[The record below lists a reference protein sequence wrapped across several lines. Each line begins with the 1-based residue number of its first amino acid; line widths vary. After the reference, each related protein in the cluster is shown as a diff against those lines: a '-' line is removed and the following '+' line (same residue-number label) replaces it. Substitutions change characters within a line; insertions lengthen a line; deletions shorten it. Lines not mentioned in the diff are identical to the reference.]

1 LSQPSP
7 RSRSESIECADC
19 GLSQW
24 LPEIA
29 PGEVAQCPQCGKV
42 LTRRR
47 RGGIDVPL
55 TLALTTLLLLIP
67 ANLAPLMSV
76 SERGAQR
83 QNWLSTGVT
92 MLWSGGFELLAIVV
106 AAFTIIFP
114 LVYLALLVVVL
125 GSIRFGGPLRLGRL
139 FRWTEHLRPWMM
151 VEVYLVGSCVAYSRL
166 QKIAFVNVGL
176 GGWCLMAAAFALL
189 LFTATIDERRI
200 WDALAPR
207 RPLAAGTAAISC
219 IACELAVP
227 EAHTGDHCPRCEAVL
242 HARKPHALH
251 RTTALVVAGFVL
263 LIPANLLPIL
273 TIEQLGSIDPNTI
286 VGGVRE
292 LIRADLWPL
301 AVIVFAASVILP
313 LMKLFGLTWMLLLTH
328 QRSSRFLVARTR
340 FCRVID
346 LIGRWSNI
354 DVFMLSILVALVQFG
369 ALSEVR
375 AGFGALAFAAVVV
388 VTMIASRAF
397 DSRLMWDAA
406 RRTP

>member
-1 LSQPSP
+1 LPG
-7 RSRSESIECADC
+7 IE
-19 GLSQW
+19 
-24 LPEIA
+24 
-29 PGEVAQCPQCGKV
+29 PGEVAQCVQCGKV

-55 TLALTTLLLLIP
+55 TLATTALLLLIP

-83 QNWLSTGVT
+83 QNWLSTGVAT
-92 MLWSGGFELLAIVV
+92 LWSSGFEPLAILV
-106 AAFTIIFP
+106 AAFTIVFP
-114 LVYLALLVVVL
+114 LIYLALLVAIL
-125 GSIRFGGPLRLGRL
+125 GGIRFGASPRLGRL
-139 FRWTEHLRPWMM
+139 FRYTEYLRPWMM
-151 VEVYLVGSCVAYSRL
+151 VEVYLVGACVAYSRL

-219 IACELAVP
+219 IACDLAVP
-227 EAHTGDHCPRCEAVL
+227 TAHAGERCPRCEAVL
-242 HARKPHALH
+242 HVRKPFSLH
-251 RTTALVVAGFVL
+251 RTTALVIAGFVL

-273 TIEQLGSIDPNTI
+273 TIEELGSVDPNTI
-286 VGGVRE
+286 LGGIRE
-292 LIRADLWPL
+292 LIRANLWPL
-301 AVIVFAASVILP
+301 AVIVFAASIIVP
-313 LMKLFGLTWMLLLTH
+313 LLKLFGLTWMLLLTH
-328 QRSSRFLVARTR
+328 QHSSRYLVGRTR
-340 FCRVID
+340 LYRVID

-369 ALSEVR
+369 ALSQVR
-375 AGFGALAFAAVVV
+375 ADFGAVAFAAVVV

-406 RRTP
+406 RGAA

>member
-1 LSQPSP
+1 LSQPLP
-7 RSRSESIECADC
+7 RSRSERTECADC
-19 GLSQW
+19 GLSQS
-24 LPEIA
+24 LPNIA
-29 PGEVAQCPQCGKV
+29 VGEVAQCMQCGKV
-42 LTRRR
+42 LKRRS

-55 TLALTTLLLLIP
+55 TLALTSLLLLIP
-67 ANLAPLMSV
+67 ANAAPLMSV
-76 SERGAQR
+76 AEHGAQR
-83 QNWLSTGVT
+83 QNWLSTGVA
-92 MLWSGGFELLAIVV
+92 MLWSSGFESLAILV
-106 AAFTIIFP
+106 ATFTIVFP
-114 LVYLALLVVVL
+114 LVYLALLVTVL
-125 GSIRFGGPLRLGRL
+125 GSIRFGGPPRLGRL

-176 GGWCLMAAAFALL
+176 GGWCLMAAAFTLL

-227 EAHTGDHCPRCEAVL
+227 AAHAGDRCPRCDAVL
-242 HARKPHALH
+242 HARKPRALH
-251 RTTALVVAGFVL
+251 RTTALVIAGFVL
-263 LIPANLLPIL
+263 LVPANLLPIL
-273 TIEQLGSIDPNTI
+273 TIEQLGVVDPNTI
-286 VGGVRE
+286 LGGIRE

-301 AVIVFAASVILP
+301 AVIVFAASIVVP

-328 QRSSRFLVARTR
+328 QRSSRYLVARTR
-340 FCRVID
+340 LYRVID

-375 AGFGALAFAAVVV
+375 AGFGAVAFAAAII

-406 RRTP
+406 RHSA